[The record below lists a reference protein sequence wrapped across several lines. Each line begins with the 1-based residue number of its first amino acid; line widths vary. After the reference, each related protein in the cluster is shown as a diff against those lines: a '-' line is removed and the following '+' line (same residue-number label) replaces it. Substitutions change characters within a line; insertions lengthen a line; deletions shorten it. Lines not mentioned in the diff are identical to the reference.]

1 MLQKLAAIIIGSF
14 LLAIGI
20 NGFLVPHH
28 LIDGGIIGIA
38 LILHYFFDF
47 QTGVTMVILSIPLV
61 LYAWLYERAYFFSSI
76 QGLLLSSIFIDFFS
90 PLQNLFSVP
99 ITVSAILGGCIIG
112 LGIGLMLR
120 YETSTGGT
128 ELLAKFISNASSVNI
143 AVLIFLIDGLIVAAG
158 SLLLGAQSFIFSCF
172 TIMIVGIVT
181 SVLEISD

>member
-1 MLQKLAAIIIGSF
+1 MLQKLVAVVIGSL

-61 LYAWLYERAYFFSSI
+61 LYAWLYQRTYFYSSI
-76 QGLLLSSIFIDFFS
+76 QGLLLSSVFIDWFS
-90 PLQNLFSVP
+90 PLRTVFPVP
-99 ITVSAILGGCIIG
+99 IYVSAIMGGCIIG

-128 ELLAKFISNASSVNI
+128 ELLAKFISNSSSLNI
-143 AVLIFLIDGLIVAAG
+143 AIVIFIIDGLIVTAG
-158 SLLLGAQSFIFSCF
+158 SLTLGAQSFVFSCF
-172 TIMIVGIVT
+172 TIMIIGIIT